1 LINWRVRRTTWP
13 RNERRNAL
21 PPRYQITNSIA
32 DSEPDDRLPATKPS
46 VARLLYSAS
55 EDGVF
60 VILRPVIRTGP
71 LGSGPRGLYGEGELA
86 ASLGIVGL
94 DAKAK
99 AFWRGELAGREAELR
114 EAIIALLTA

>member
-1 LINWRVRRTTWP
+1 MP
-13 RNERRNAL
+13 A
-21 PPRYQITNSIA
+21 RYQIASTVA
-32 DSEPDDRLPATKPS
+32 DSEPEDRLPPGKPS

-60 VILRPVIRTGP
+60 VILKPGIRTGS
-71 LGSGPRGLYGEGELA
+71 LSSGPRGAYGEGELT

-99 AFWRGELAGREAELR
+99 AFWRRELAGREAELR
-114 EAIIALLTA
+114 EPVIGLLRA